1 MDFLRLLQFV
11 VPDECHDRACQYPA
25 KQFCETHQD
34 LCCTTCACRMHVNCT
49 FEDIPDPK
57 EIKNTL
63 HLLHKQLIILE
74 KEGQKRDIE
83 FWNKGY
89 TEDLKKHQDEFAQ
102 LLPHF
107 IEAFKSNDV
116 GELIKVEKLI
126 LPFKTQL
133 ESSECK
139 SQLALHE
146 FNRSTLPF
154 MYESTEA
161 IYREKEV
168 AERVF
173 RKVERIS
180 AELVAK
186 KDNKIQKLEAEML
199 SKYELDTAE
208 MKDRMELGSEQKI
221 QEAQQQLDD
230 QLKQEKDTCQ
240 QKIQQL
246 KDVYEQ
252 KIQETEDI
260 CGQKIQQACQD
271 ADEKVKKAEEETQK
285 IQVSLIIFG
294 NYLIREIRK

>member
-1 MDFLRLLQFV
+1 MDVLRLLQFV

-34 LCCTTCACRMHVNCT
+34 LCCTTCACRMHVKCRLR
-49 FEDIPDPK
+49 DIPDPK
-57 EIKNTL
+57 HIKDTL
-63 HLLHKQLIILE
+63 DLLCKQLDILE
-74 KEGQKRDIE
+74 KEGQIRDIE
-83 FWNKGY
+83 HWCRGY
-89 TEDLKKHQDEFAQ
+89 TQDLRKYQEDFQQ
-102 LLPHF
+102 MLPRF
-107 IEAFKSNDV
+107 IDAFKNKDM
-116 GELIKVEKLI
+116 GELVNAEKLI

-154 MYESTEA
+154 MYESAEA

-168 AERVF
+168 TERVF

-180 AELVAK
+180 AELVSK
-186 KDNKIQKLEAEML
+186 KDNEVQKLEAEML

-208 MKDRMELGSEQKI
+208 MKDRMELESGQKI

-230 QLKQEKDTCQ
+230 QLNQEKDTCQ

-285 IQVSLIIFG
+285 IQVSSTIFG
-294 NYLIREIRK
+294 N